1 MNWEK
6 DYVQDYMSKYTT
18 TYELPS
24 TFYSLSKLINSHTF

>member
-24 TFYSLSKLINSHTF
+24 KSFRSV